1 MLFDVEG
8 VRFRAA
14 KIAQDGPFRAVG
26 DFWSMSARLTS
37 PLFARLATI
46 SLALLPALALA
57 QPIQTWRLGPDT
69 DTQATPL
76 GGIVLSGGAGEVD
89 PAMQWFLQR
98 AGGGDVLILRVSGS
112 DGYQNYFYNELGVDV
127 ASVET
132 IKFTAPSA
140 ASADYVTQ
148 RIAEAEAIWLAGG
161 DQSNYVDY
169 WQGTPV
175 EDGLHALVARGGA
188 LGGISAGMA
197 VLGGGYF
204 AAGNGTVYSD
214 EALAD
219 PYDED
224 VDVRHGDFLE
234 LPHLSNTITDTH
246 FDDPDR
252 RGRLFTFLARLSVD
266 HGVQLPRAIA
276 CEEYTAVGIQPDG
289 LARVWGEWPD
299 YGDYAYFVR
308 PGCTELMSG
317 SGPVPDLCIA
327 GQPLTWGLSPAAA
340 GDDDGQG
347 GLIAAKVPGGY
358 NGPIAFDLNSWLPV
372 DDAEWKRWTADGEG
386 GFHTGPLPP
395 AEAPE
400 AVTGCGLDLTGVAPP
415 LSDTGSAAAL
425 ALLRSRPDHWLLQS
439 HHPEPVEGALY
450 TSAGRLIG
458 RPMIEPGTQP
468 LPRPTGVRG
477 TLLLRVGTDALHL
490 PSLR

>member
-1 MLFDVEG
+1 
-8 VRFRAA
+8 
-14 KIAQDGPFRAVG
+14 
-26 DFWSMSARLTS
+26 MSDCTTS
-37 PLFARLATI
+37 PLLACLVTTW
-46 SLALLPALALA
+46 LAMSPVLLNA
-57 QPIQTWRLGPDT
+57 QAIQTWRLGPDT
-69 DTQATPL
+69 DTEATPL
-76 GGIVLSGGAGEVD
+76 GGIILSGGAGEVD

-112 DGYQNYFYNELGVDV
+112 DGYQDYFYEELGVDV

-140 ASADYVTQ
+140 ASADYVVQ
-148 RIAEAEAIWLAGG
+148 RIAEAEAVWLAGG

-188 LGGISAGMA
+188 IGGISAGMA

-214 EALAD
+214 EALEN

-252 RGRLFTFLARLSVD
+252 RGRLLTFLARLSVD

-276 CEEYTAVGIQPDG
+276 CDEYTAVGIQPDG

-317 SGPVPDLCIA
+317 SGPVPDLCVA
-327 GQPLTWGLSPAAA
+327 GQPLAWGLSPAAV

-358 NGPIAFDLNSWLPV
+358 NGPIAFDLNNWLPV
-372 DDAEWKRWTADGEG
+372 DDAEWERWTADGEG

-395 AEAPE
+395 TEAPE
-400 AVTGCGLDLTGVAPP
+400 AIAGCGLDLTEVPAIDVEVPSAPAIT
-415 LSDTGSAAAL
+415 LR
-425 ALLRSRPDHWLLQS
+425 RSRPDHWLLHS
-439 HHPEPVEGALY
+439 DHPDAIQGELY
-450 TSAGRLIG
+450 TADGRLIG
-458 RPMIEPGTQP
+458 QPMIEPGTHP
-468 LPRPTGVRG
+468 LPRPAGVRG
-477 TLLLRVGTDALHL
+477 TLLLRAGTDALRL

>member
-1 MLFDVEG
+1 MGE
-8 VRFRAA
+8 
-14 KIAQDGPFRAVG
+14 
-26 DFWSMSARLTS
+26 FWSMSARGTS
-37 PLFARLATI
+37 PLFACLVTA

-112 DGYQNYFYNELGVDV
+112 DGYQDYFYNELGVDV

-140 ASADYVTQ
+140 ASADYVVQ
-148 RIAEAEAIWLAGG
+148 RIAEAEAVWLAGG
-161 DQSNYVDY
+161 DQSNYVNY

-188 LGGISAGMA
+188 IGGISAGLA

-214 EALAD
+214 EALAN

-224 VDVRHGDFLE
+224 VDVRYGDFLS
-234 LPHLSNTITDTH
+234 LPHLSGVITDSH

-252 RGRLFTFLARLSVD
+252 RGRLLTFLARLTADYDITV
-266 HGVQLPRAIA
+266 PRAIA
-276 CEEYTAVGIQPDG
+276 CNEYVAVAIQPDG
-289 LARVWGEWPD
+289 LAKVWGEWPD
-299 YGDYAYFVR
+299 YEEYAYFVR
-308 PGCTELMSG
+308 PDCESLSSE
-317 SGPVPDLCIA
+317 SGPVPEVCTEGI
-327 GQPLTWGLSPAAA
+327 PLTWGVSPEAN
-340 GDDDGQG
+340 GDEDGHG
-347 GLIAAKVPGGY
+347 GLLAAKVPAGY
-358 NGPIAFDLNSWLPV
+358 SGAVAFDLNTWTTLGN
-372 DDAEWKRWTADGEG
+372 AQWERWTADGEG
-386 GFHTGPLPP
+386 NFHTGPLPP

-400 AVTGCGLDLTGVAPP
+400 AVTGCGLDLTGVTPP
-415 LSDTGSAAAL
+415 LSDTGSAPAL

-439 HHPEPVEGALY
+439 HHPHPVEGALY
-450 TSAGRLIG
+450 TSDGRLIG

-468 LPRPTGVRG
+468 LPRPAGVRG
-477 TLLLRVGTDALHL
+477 TLLLRVGADALRL

>member
-1 MLFDVEG
+1 MFPRRTLPFLVAFVACLTG
-8 VRFRAA
+8 LGTHAA
-14 KIAQDGPFRAVG
+14 QAQA
-26 DFWSMSARLTS
+26 
-37 PLFARLATI
+37 
-46 SLALLPALALA
+46 
-57 QPIQTWRLGPDT
+57 IQTWRLGPDA
-69 DTQATPL
+69 DTPASPL
-76 GGIVLSGGAGEVD
+76 GGIVMSGGAGEVD
-89 PAMQWFLQR
+89 PAMQWFLER

-112 DGYQNYFYNELGVDV
+112 DGYQDYFYEELGVDV

-140 ASADYVTQ
+140 ASADYVVQ
-148 RIAEAEAIWLAGG
+148 RIAEAEAVWLAGG
-161 DQSNYVDY
+161 DQSNYVNY

-188 LGGISAGMA
+188 IGGISAGMA

-219 PYDED
+219 PYDAD

-252 RGRLFTFLARLSVD
+252 RGRLLTFLARLSVD
-266 HGVQLPRAIA
+266 HGIQLPRAIA
-276 CEEYTAVGIQPDG
+276 CEEYTAIGIQPDG

-299 YGDYAYFVR
+299 YDDYAYFVR

-317 SGPVPDLCIA
+317 SGPVPDLCVA
-327 GQPLTWGLSPAAA
+327 GQPLAWGLSPAAA
-340 GDDDGQG
+340 GDGDGQG

-358 NGPIAFDLNSWLPV
+358 NGPVAFDLNSWLPV
-372 DDAEWKRWTADGEG
+372 DDADWERWTADGEG
-386 GFHTGPLPP
+386 GFHTGPLPQ
-395 AEAPE
+395 AEVPE
-400 AVTGCGLDLTGVAPP
+400 AIAGCGLDLTDVTPP
-415 LSDTGSAAAL
+415 LSDTGSTPGL

-439 HHPEPVEGALY
+439 RHPAPVEGALY
-450 TSAGRLIG
+450 TSDGRLIA
-458 RPMIEPGTQP
+458 RPMIESGTHP
-468 LPRPTGVRG
+468 LPRPANVGG
-477 TLLLRVGTDALHL
+477 TLLLRVGTDALRL

>member
-1 MLFDVEG
+1 MGE
-8 VRFRAA
+8 
-14 KIAQDGPFRAVG
+14 
-26 DFWSMSARLTS
+26 FWSMSARGIS
-37 PLFARLATI
+37 PLFACIVTA

-69 DTQATPL
+69 DTEATPL

-89 PAMQWFLQR
+89 PAMQWFLQQ

-112 DGYQNYFYNELGVDV
+112 DGYQNYFYTELGVDV

-140 ASADYVTQ
+140 ASADYVVQ
-148 RIAEAEAIWLAGG
+148 RIAEAEAVWLAGG
-161 DQSNYVDY
+161 DQSNYVNY

-188 LGGISAGMA
+188 IGGISAGMA

-214 EALAD
+214 EALAN

-252 RGRLFTFLARLSVD
+252 RGRLLTFLARLSVD

-317 SGPVPDLCIA
+317 SGPVPDLCVA
-327 GQPLTWGLSPAAA
+327 GQPLAWGLSPGAA
-340 GDDDGQG
+340 GDSDGQG

-358 NGPIAFDLNSWLPV
+358 NGPVAFDLNSWLPV
-372 DDAEWKRWTADGEG
+372 DAAEWERWTADGEG
-386 GFHTGPLPP
+386 GFHNGPLPP

-400 AVTGCGLDLTGVAPP
+400 AVTGCGLDLTGVTLH
-415 LSDTGSAAAL
+415 LSDTGSAPAL

-439 HHPEPVEGALY
+439 RHSAPVEGALY
-450 TSAGRLIG
+450 TSDGRLIG
-458 RPMIEPGTQP
+458 RPIIEPGTQP

-477 TLLLRVGTDALHL
+477 TVLLRVGADALRL